1 MSLFK
6 PYNYKNRPENNNGAL
21 KKNRFFIFWEIF
33 FRKFWRFV
41 SLNVVYFLIT
51 LPILLYFYY
60 TANGFFISYF
70 GDGYAD
76 LLPGIGFIAAFTSG
90 IPDALNIPI
99 LVVSVLLYGPLKM
112 GMTYVYRNFTREE
125 HAWFSDVWEKAKENW
140 KQGVVL
146 GVLDFLITL
155 LLVNN
160 IVGGFSAQ
168 SAGVGTL
175 FLISRY
181 LSIVL
186 LVVFAFVRHYSY
198 LIAVTVVLPIRAIIK
213 NSLLFIV
220 MGLGRNIISTAVC
233 VLVWLLSL
241 FTLPLASV
249 VCLPL
254 LTYALC
260 GFVTVYVCYP
270 TVKKYI
276 IVPAMK
282 LSQDNET
289 EKTENE

>member
-6 PYNYKNRPENNNGAL
+6 PYNYKNRPETNDGPL

-41 SLNVVYFLIT
+41 SLNIVYFLIS

-60 TANGFFISYF
+60 TANGFFIAYF
-70 GDGYAD
+70 GNNYVD
-76 LLPGIGFIAAFTSG
+76 LLPGVGFIAALTSG
-90 IPDALNIPI
+90 IPDVLNIPI
-99 LVVSVLLYGPLKM
+99 LVISVLLYGPLKM
-112 GMTYVYRNFTREE
+112 GMTYVYRNYTREE

-140 KQGVVL
+140 KQGIIL

-168 SAGVGTL
+168 STGVGTL
-175 FLISRY
+175 LLVSRY

-186 LVVFAFVRHYSY
+186 LIIFLFVRHYSY
-198 LIAVTVVLPIRAIIK
+198 LIAVSVELPVRAIIR
-213 NSLLFIV
+213 NSLLFVV
-220 MGLGRNIISTAVC
+220 MGLGRNILATAAC
-233 VLVWLLSL
+233 AALWLLAL

-254 LTYALC
+254 LMYAVC
-260 GFVTVYVCYP
+260 GFATVYICYP

-282 LSQDNET
+282 LSQENDAAKE
-289 EKTENE
+289 ENE